1 MAIPKEILSIERP
14 KGTIVRNSFGIYSVV
29 KRSSK
34 YVNGKAIPY
43 NIAVIGRIENGKYI
57 ALKEPKY
64 MKNNKKVVT
73 TIKDYG
79 NVAIFQKH
87 GKNIYEQSQKHFDEL
102 TAKKIYLI
110 SLIRCAYPKA
120 TNRDLKFYY
129 ETSFLSE
136 LFKNV
141 GLSESMMP
149 DFFERV
155 GRDYAKIENFM
166 VDRINQ
172 FKKSI
177 QIIDGTLK
185 SYNSDDSVFSKW
197 TRKGKIKGSKDFTL
211 LYTYD
216 LKTKEPIYG
225 RPYAGN
231 MLDCTIFEDYLENIA
246 KNDELIVGDKG
257 YWNSKIIKKI
267 EEHKKMRY
275 LFPIKRS
282 SKLISANNLMDNL
295 IPLMIKDRNLLGK
308 ITNIGNKYYY
318 TIKDLDI
325 EANERKVLFKMS
337 QKKNNFEFQKFNDE
351 TINLG
356 TIIFESNSKLSL
368 EDVYTIYSQRWEIE
382 EMFRFY
388 KNILELPKTGVHS
401 EYSLYTTEF
410 INYISLIISMRVK
423 NELTRL
429 NLAEKY
435 SYNQIINYL
444 KSFKK
449 QSSNGVDW
457 RNTKLLNYIEKLAEI
472 LAI

>member
-1 MAIPKEILSIERP
+1 M
-14 KGTIVRNSFGIYSVV
+14 
-29 KRSSK
+29 
-34 YVNGKAIPY
+34 
-43 NIAVIGRIENGKYI
+43 
-57 ALKEPKY
+57 
-64 MKNNKKVVT
+64 
-73 TIKDYG
+73 
-79 NVAIFQKH
+79 
-87 GKNIYEQSQKHFDEL
+87 
-102 TAKKIYLI
+102 
-110 SLIRCAYPKA
+110 
-120 TNRDLKFYY
+120 
-129 ETSFLSE
+129 
-136 LFKNV
+136 
-141 GLSESMMP
+141 
-149 DFFERV
+149 
-155 GRDYAKIENFM
+155 
-166 VDRINQ
+166 
-172 FKKSI
+172 
-177 QIIDGTLK
+177 
-185 SYNSDDSVFSKW
+185 
-197 TRKGKIKGSKDFTL
+197 
-211 LYTYD
+211 
-216 LKTKEPIYG
+216 
-225 RPYAGN
+225 
-231 MLDCTIFEDYLENIA
+231 ENIA

>member
-1 MAIPKEILSIERP
+1 MH
-14 KGTIVRNSFGIYSVV
+14 
-29 KRSSK
+29 
-34 YVNGKAIPY
+34 
-43 NIAVIGRIENGKYI
+43 YI
-57 ALKEPKY
+57 
-64 MKNNKKVVT
+64 
-73 TIKDYG
+73 
-79 NVAIFQKH
+79 
-87 GKNIYEQSQKHFDEL
+87 
-102 TAKKIYLI
+102 
-110 SLIRCAYPKA
+110 
-120 TNRDLKFYY
+120 
-129 ETSFLSE
+129 
-136 LFKNV
+136 
-141 GLSESMMP
+141 
-149 DFFERV
+149 
-155 GRDYAKIENFM
+155 
-166 VDRINQ
+166 
-172 FKKSI
+172 
-177 QIIDGTLK
+177 
-185 SYNSDDSVFSKW
+185 
-197 TRKGKIKGSKDFTL
+197 
-211 LYTYD
+211 
-216 LKTKEPIYG
+216 
-225 RPYAGN
+225 
-231 MLDCTIFEDYLENIA
+231 EDYLENIA